1 MIIQEAPHIFI
12 AGKIVNVKAKK
23 PNTEYSMKL
32 CGLSF
37 NFLFL
42 FLGNISVK
50 QLPIIFLRIQ
60 KNKG

>member
-50 QLPIIFLRIQ
+50 
-60 KNKG
+60 